1 MENNKIT
8 KIEHSRG
15 HQILQVVF
23 ENLGNTSI
31 FVVYVSLSIIKH
43 EELMLRRE
51 DGISS
56 VNV

>member
-31 FVVYVSLSIIKH
+31 FGVYVSLSIIKH

>member
-8 KIEHSRG
+8 KIEHSGG

-31 FVVYVSLSIIKH
+31 FGVYVSLSIIKH
-43 EELMLRRE
+43 KEIMLRRE
-51 DGISS
+51 DGISG